1 MLVPA
6 VLLLGA
12 GILLLIVR
20 RRATRIMILQM
31 RQHPRLYRP
40 RSLGAWEAFA
50 RVYPYVFAGVAF
62 ALGGVS
68 FAVAIRAIGR

>member
-12 GILLLIVR
+12 GILSLLAR
-20 RRATRIMILQM
+20 RHATRIMILQI
-31 RQHPRLYRP
+31 RRHPSWYRP

-50 RVYPYVFAGVAF
+50 RVYPYVFAGFAF
-62 ALGGVS
+62 ALGGIS